1 MAAGYDFY
9 LGRVLLPVPPDK
21 LQIKIN
27 GSNKTLTLINE
38 GEVNILKS
46 AKLTDIEFE
55 AEIPQVRYPY
65 AKYKSGF
72 QTAKY
77 FLGQFESM
85 KQQKTPVSFIVI
97 RRTPGGKRLF
107 DTSMKVSLEDY
118 TLTESAKNG
127 FDVKVKFSL
136 KQYRYYG
143 IKTVTIQEAASAE
156 AAPGAE
162 VESTRETKDLPQTSQ
177 TYTVKKGDSLW
188 AIARKFYGNGALYT
202 KIYSENQGVIGGNP
216 NLIYPGQVLTI
227 PAA

>member
-9 LGRVLLPVPPDK
+9 LGRVLLPVPPEK
-21 LQIKIN
+21 LQVKIN
-27 GSNKTLTLINE
+27 GNNKTLILINE
-38 GEVNILKS
+38 GEVNILKG

-65 AKYKSGF
+65 ARYKSGF
-72 QTAKY
+72 RTAKY
-77 FLGQFESM
+77 YLGQFESM
-85 KQQKTPVSFIVI
+85 KQQKTPVSFIVS
-97 RRTPGGKRLF
+97 RRTPGGDRLF

-143 IKTVTIQEAASAE
+143 IKTVAIQETASE
-156 AAPGAE
+156 AAPVAE
-162 VESTRETKDLPQTSQ
+162 VESTRETKEPLQASQ
-177 TYTVKKGDSLW
+177 SYTVKKGDSLW
-188 AIARKFYGNGALYT
+188 AIAKKFYGNGALYT